1 MALPRRMRRMNRD
14 GFNRLAVHVAPWL
27 PGMGVVVHRGRRSG
41 RAYRTPV
48 MVFRHADR
56 LVIALPYGTDTD
68 WLRNVRAAAGAS
80 VVTRRRTLH
89 VVDPHLVHDPERAS
103 VPAPVR
109 LALAGLHVDDF
120 LVTRVVDGPPTA

>member
-1 MALPRRMRRMNRD
+1 MNRD

-68 WLRNVRAAAGAS
+68 WLRNVLAAGSAT
-80 VVTRRRTLH
+80 VVDQGTTYTVSDPQIVPTSEAEPHLPPDTLRTLR
-89 VVDPHLVHDPERAS
+89 VFRVEECLRVRR
-103 VPAPVR
+103 APVD
-109 LALAGLHVDDF
+109 AQPV
-120 LVTRVVDGPPTA
+120 P